1 MFCDIIRILVKPN
14 KGFSLIIE
22 KDIEFSKLVLTEYN
36 IIIFY
41 IYYNYRKFSCSIAID
56 I

>member
-1 MFCDIIRILVKPN
+1 MLVRPN
-14 KGFSLIIE
+14 KDSSLIVE
-22 KDIEFSKLVLTEYN
+22 KDIEFRKLVSTEYN

-41 IYYNYRKFSCSIAID
+41 IRYNYKKLNRSIAID